1 MAYSQNE
8 YRRLGERIRK
18 DPENIKDQDL
28 QMLQELRLSYKDDLS
43 AVFNVM
49 VGEAS
54 KIDKKSIRT
63 YRVKRIESI
72 VSKLL
77 R

>member
-43 AVFNVM
+43 AVFNN
-49 VGEAS
+49 GRRS
-54 KIDKKSIRT
+54 F
-63 YRVKRIESI
+63 
-72 VSKLL
+72 
-77 R
+77 